1 MQSGCIARRAANRG
15 VLLTAIPDEIRNS
28 LEAQKGIENPDMHR
42 LRQADNLIADPVN
55 DLTELSNDEC
65 IDFALI
71 EALHKGGIINLSGT
85 MAFLELLK
93 RNRASLD
100 RKRVDEYLK
109 AVVGQTQPL
118 PTAYSQ
124 IGAPGSFTEI
134 DKPSIFKRF
143 GDWLKS

>member
-1 MQSGCIARRAANRG
+1 MT
-15 VLLTAIPDEIRNS
+15 VIPGEIRNS

-42 LRQADNLIADPVN
+42 LRQADQLITDHES

-65 IDFALI
+65 IDFALL
-71 EALHKGGIINLSGT
+71 ESLHKSGIINLSGT
-85 MAFLELLK
+85 MQFLSLLK

-118 PTAYSQ
+118 PAAYSQ
-124 IGAPGSFTEI
+124 VGAPGSFGEVE
-134 DKPSIFKRF
+134 KPSLFKRF
-143 GDWLKS
+143 GAWLKS